1 MRPIKSI
8 ILATTALTF
17 CAFASTAQAQET
29 AEQKAVDEAPAA
41 GDIVVT
47 GTRIT
52 RDGYD
57 APTPTTIV
65 TAEQL
70 DAVNVTCRGA
80 LEQIVHLL
88 HAGNRTAEIAMVRT
102 YLARAADRE
111 RAIYGPLLSR
121 PLF

>member
-1 MRPIKSI
+1 PATRAATRTRRKASAASPLPGAEERELLPKERIEMRPIKSI

-29 AEQKAVDEAPAA
+29 AEQKAADEAPAA

-70 DAVNVTCRGA
+70 DISSPTSVTQG
-80 LEQIVHLL
+80 
-88 HAGNRTAEIAMVRT
+88 
-102 YLARAADRE
+102 
-111 RAIYGPLLSR
+111 
-121 PLF
+121 